1 MHHMHES
8 THAFLQKKRQTLG
21 LFRVGVRR
29 SINVLGKR
37 AGQASEPVRQASR
50 SKFHLL
56 YLQLLI
62 IEAILEI

>member
-1 MHHMHES
+1 L
-8 THAFLQKKRQTLG
+8 AILPIIL
-21 LFRVGVRR
+21 RVRVRVR
-29 SINVLGKR
+29 IDPITYL
-37 AGQASEPVRQASR
+37 ASEPVRKASR